1 MLNRWQGI
9 GNLGRDPEARTTQSG
24 LTVCSFSLAVNE
36 RQKKGE
42 EWVDH
47 TEWVNVVAMGK
58 LAENVVKF
66 CQKGKQVYVE
76 GRLST
81 RKWQDKAGQ
90 DRWTTEVVASDVK
103 FLGGAKREEP
113 APGRGSSRPQSV
125 DGPADVP
132 LDDEIPF

>member
-9 GNLGRDPEARTTQSG
+9 GNLGRDPDARTTQSG
-24 LTVCSFSLAVNE
+24 LTVCNFSLAVNE

-47 TEWVNVVAMGK
+47 TEWVSVVAMGK

-76 GRLST
+76 GRLQT

-90 DRWTTEVVASDVK
+90 DRWTTEVVASEVK

-113 APGRGSSRPQSV
+113 RAELPA
-125 DGPADVP
+125 ADVAA
-132 LDDEIPF
+132 DEEIPF